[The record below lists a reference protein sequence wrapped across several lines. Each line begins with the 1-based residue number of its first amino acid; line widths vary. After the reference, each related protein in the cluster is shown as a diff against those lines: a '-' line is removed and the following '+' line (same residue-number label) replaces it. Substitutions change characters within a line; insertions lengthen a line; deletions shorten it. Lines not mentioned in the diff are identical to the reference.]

1 MKNVLRECL
10 NKNVLV
16 LYIKRSI
23 SQILRGY
30 IISTTSKIFTYR
42 MLKHESTRIEMNF
55 FLCLVKMSWPR
66 LAVLFDIADSA
77 ENYVKHKKIR

>member
-1 MKNVLRECL
+1 
-10 NKNVLV
+10 
-16 LYIKRSI
+16 
-23 SQILRGY
+23 
-30 IISTTSKIFTYR
+30 
-42 MLKHESTRIEMNF
+42 MNF